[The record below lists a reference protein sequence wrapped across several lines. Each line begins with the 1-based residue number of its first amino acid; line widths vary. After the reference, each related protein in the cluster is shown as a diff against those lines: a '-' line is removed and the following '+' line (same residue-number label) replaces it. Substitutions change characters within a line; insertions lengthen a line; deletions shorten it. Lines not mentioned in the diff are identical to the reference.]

1 MRGVEGKNVSIFEE
15 AASQH
20 EFADLPLRNSQK
32 RLPDE
37 DNLILAWH
45 DLCYFLTNEGQ
56 PTKMAIGF
64 V

>member
-1 MRGVEGKNVSIFEE
+1 VSIFEE

-37 DNLILAWH
+37 DNLIPAWH